1 VEQQDPAVGPGSVE
15 EQHCHQLLPLVVEAV
30 AQTSRGELPG
40 SFLDPM
46 ERRAVAGAV
55 RASV

>member
-1 VEQQDPAVGPGSVE
+1 MKQEFARHRSS
-15 EQHCHQLLPLVVEAV
+15 LLRLVEAV
-30 AQTSRGELPG
+30 AQTPTEALR